1 MREIKWND
9 LVKYGGKNFRVT
21 QFDGDGMAKL
31 VSIDTYIE
39 DELLGY
45 IKKIQ
50 WVSRKELEL
59 TTK

>member
-9 LVKYGGKNFRVT
+9 LVNYRGKNFRVT

-39 DELLGY
+39 DELLGH